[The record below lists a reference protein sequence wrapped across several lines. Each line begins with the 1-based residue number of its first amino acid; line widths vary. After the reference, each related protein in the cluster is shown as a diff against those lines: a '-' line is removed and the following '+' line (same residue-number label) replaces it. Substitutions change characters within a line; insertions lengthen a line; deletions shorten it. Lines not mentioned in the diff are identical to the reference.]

1 MGPAMRSG
9 GTLPAAISSAKG
21 RLLRPYIESAHRPA
35 ADNLR
40 HRQAICAD
48 LRVELKVRSAQ
59 TPAWSEGHKVGSVA
73 LGV

>member
-21 RLLRPYIESAHRPA
+21 RLLRPCIESAHRPA

-48 LRVELKVRSAQ
+48 LRV
-59 TPAWSEGHKVGSVA
+59 
-73 LGV
+73 